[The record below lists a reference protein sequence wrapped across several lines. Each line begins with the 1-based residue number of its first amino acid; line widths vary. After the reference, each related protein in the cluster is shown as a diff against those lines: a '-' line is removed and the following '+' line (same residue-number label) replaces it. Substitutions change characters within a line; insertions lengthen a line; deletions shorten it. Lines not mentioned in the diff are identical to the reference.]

1 MNQKVLEIEEF
12 EWSQLDMKE
21 ARMFGS
27 QTKEYVLEN
36 ERSCASNDSVD
47 CQSIPLEVQMIISAS
62 LWL

>member
-27 QTKEYVLEN
+27 QTKEYVLKTSE
-36 ERSCASNDSVD
+36 A
-47 CQSIPLEVQMIISAS
+47 VQVMT
-62 LWL
+62 LWIVNRYHSRCK